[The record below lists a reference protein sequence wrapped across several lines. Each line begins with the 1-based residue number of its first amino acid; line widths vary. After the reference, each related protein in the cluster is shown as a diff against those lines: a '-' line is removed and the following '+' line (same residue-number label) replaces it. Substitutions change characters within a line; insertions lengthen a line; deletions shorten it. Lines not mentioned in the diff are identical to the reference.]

1 MLPLRRPDLF
11 HGGHLKPCRGI
22 LLFGPPGTRKT
33 MLAKGNSQG
42 GLVLVPFKIM
52 VGLPAVEN
60 REKIFSAILAKG
72 KTEEGLG
79 VKEPATMTEGLDLS
93 NWFVTN
99 FIVCA
104 LQKLCTTAAYW
115 PVRELIQQ
123 ERQKELEKKQSTAE
137 GKNLETDQ
145 KIKDQGKQER
155 VITLRP
161 LNMEDFRKAK
171 NQNVSFVHTIVALA
185 LAFQNHHCGG
195 DTRCFLHISQ
205 ANVSDDTS
213 YVIPENG
220 IGFSSKGWDGMIS
233 FIACMDTELE
243 TLVLMRLLNN

>member
-11 HGGHLKPCRGI
+11 HRGHLKPCRGI

-60 REKIFSAILAKG
+60 REKIFSALLAKG

-79 VKEPATMTEGLDLS
+79 VKEPATMTEGLDLRS
-93 NWFVTN
+93 
-99 FIVCA
+99 CA
-104 LQKLCTTAAYW
+104 
-115 PVRELIQQ
+115 QQ
-123 ERQKELEKKQSTAE
+123 LLTGRRRSKATQHGGFPASKESGKTRVILKVVILKDLLELESTAI
-137 GKNLETDQ
+137 LLLYLLLL
-145 KIKDQGKQER
+145 
-155 VITLRP
+155 IT
-161 LNMEDFRKAK
+161 K
-171 NQNVSFVHTIVALA
+171 NVSFVHTIVALA

-213 YVIPENG
+213 YAMPENG

-243 TLVLMRLLNN
+243 TLVLMRLLNS